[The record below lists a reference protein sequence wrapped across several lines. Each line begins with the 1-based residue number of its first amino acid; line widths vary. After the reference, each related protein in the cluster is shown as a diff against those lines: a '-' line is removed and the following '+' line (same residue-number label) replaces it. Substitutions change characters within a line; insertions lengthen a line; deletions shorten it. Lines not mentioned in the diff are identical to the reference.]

1 MDYGAQVAGITED
14 EVDAPDCH
22 VRTIDFAQPSCVNHM
37 TRFLSAWRRCQGAL
51 FSEGTQ
57 FREWI
62 MSNNQPVYLTPEGL
76 KKVKD
81 ELEYLTTT
89 RRREVAQMIAEAK
102 AEGDISENA
111 GYDEAK
117 TAQGFLE
124 GRIRELEII
133 LKNAKV
139 INDADVAPDVVVIGR
154 TVVVREQGTEMEEEY
169 TIVGPPEANPAQGR
183 ISNESPMGRALL
195 NKRAGDEAVVV
206 SPGGEIVFEIVKVK

>member
-1 MDYGAQVAGITED
+1 
-14 EVDAPDCH
+14 
-22 VRTIDFAQPSCVNHM
+22 
-37 TRFLSAWRRCQGAL
+37 
-51 FSEGTQ
+51 
-57 FREWI
+57 

-124 GRIRELEII
+124 GRIRELEIL

>member
-1 MDYGAQVAGITED
+1 
-14 EVDAPDCH
+14 
-22 VRTIDFAQPSCVNHM
+22 
-37 TRFLSAWRRCQGAL
+37 
-51 FSEGTQ
+51 
-57 FREWI
+57 

-206 SPGGEIVFEIVKVK
+206 SPGGEIVFEIVKVR